1 MFIYI
6 FDLGQVNISLKL
18 VVTIHDIIFIQI
30 FGEYVYLYI
39 ILHTYLHND

>member
-18 VVTIHDIIFIQI
+18 VDSNYSYTLIIILVFIQ
-30 FGEYVYLYI
+30 
-39 ILHTYLHND
+39 